1 MRTVRS
7 VRGYGY
13 FMAFLPFVIIVL
25 KAAGR
30 RAAQQRPGTRA
41 APSTCGRR
49 GLGAGPIARETGR
62 NPPLFSV
69 FLNS

>member
-30 RAAQQRPGTRA
+30 RVAQQRPGTQ
-41 APSTCGRR
+41 APPGACGRR
-49 GLGAGPIARETGR
+49 GLWAGPVAREPGETR
-62 NPPLFSV
+62 RV
-69 FLNS
+69 FRFF